1 MNGSYHDSYRSNR
14 DDNDL
19 PPVGS
24 KVCLVGL
31 RNQSLNECEG
41 YIENY
46 SRDGDRVIVALI
58 EGPQDI
64 VKVKPK
70 QIEVIEEGPPQMGN
84 DRRGGGGGRPGLTR
98 GHSSRRNNGFNKS
111 SSSNNNMR
119 RVGNGNFN
127 ASSQSLVP
135 DDSQELMETLR
146 R

>member
-1 MNGSYHDSYRSNR
+1 MNGSYHDSYHSNR
-14 DDNDL
+14 DDYDL

-70 QIEVIEEGPPQMGN
+70 QIEVIEEAPPQMGN
-84 DRRGGGGGRPGLTR
+84 DRRGGGGRPGLTR

-111 SSSNNNMR
+111 SSSNNMR